1 MATARTFVTVA
12 LTIGIVAL
20 PARASAQL
28 LDAKIISLQ
37 AARTMV
43 AACEAEARRN
53 NWNVSI
59 AVVNAAGEL
68 LMFTRMDDAPSSSV
82 DIAQGKARTSAM
94 FRRPTRA
101 MDSAM
106 TAGRLA
112 YLAFP
117 GAIPVEGGVPV
128 IVAGKVIGAIGVSG
142 ATSQQDAQV
151 AQAGVRALVP

>member
-1 MATARTFVTVA
+1 MSIARTLIAAAF
-12 LTIGIVAL
+12 IIAL

-28 LDAKIISLQ
+28 LDAKMISLE
-37 AARTMV
+37 AAKRMV
-43 AACEAEARRN
+43 TACEAEARRN

-68 LMFTRMDDAPSSSV
+68 LLFSRMDDAASSSV
-82 DIAQGKARTSAM
+82 DISQGKARTAAR

-101 MDSAM
+101 LDSAM

-128 IVAGKVIGAIGVSG
+128 MANGKVIGAIGVSG

-151 AQAGVRALVP
+151 AQAGVNALMP

>member
-1 MATARTFVTVA
+1 
-12 LTIGIVAL
+12 
-20 PARASAQL
+20 
-28 LDAKIISLQ
+28 
-37 AARTMV
+37 
-43 AACEAEARRN
+43 
-53 NWNVSI
+53 VSI

-68 LMFTRMDDAPSSSV
+68 LLFSRMDDAASSSV
-82 DIAQGKARTSAM
+82 DISQGKARTAAR

-101 MDSAM
+101 LDSAM

-128 IVAGKVIGAIGVSG
+128 MTGGKVIGAIGVSG

-151 AQAGVRALVP
+151 AQAGVKVLMP